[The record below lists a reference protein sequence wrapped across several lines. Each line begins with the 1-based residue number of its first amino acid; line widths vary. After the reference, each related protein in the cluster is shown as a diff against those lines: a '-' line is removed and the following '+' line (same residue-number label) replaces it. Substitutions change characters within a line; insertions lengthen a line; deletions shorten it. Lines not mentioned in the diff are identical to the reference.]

1 SSPPD
6 IVHSVRNEL
15 LHQISSLEQH
25 VQAGST
31 VQGKP
36 RVCDGRH
43 ARKLDEYLQG
53 QSQRAQQPEG
63 SSWRAGAH
71 PAKGEPGRSADH
83 EGAQDALR
91 HSNRDQALAG
101 MRQAEAKDVLNR
113 EEHVRWI
120 QALGAQVGGIHASA
134 TSKSPKTAH
143 VAQLEE
149 EVAVMRQQMEQLTKK
164 QCELQVHKLEL
175 EQLETNKMGM
185 ERSGGVDVS
194 GTALRV
200 RMLEEQ
206 VLRSAE
212 DAAAAGAIAHEAHDR
227 LRGLENRVEH
237 ILYQTDHDLQVVDG
251 RTESLRGKLKAVQ
264 KVAQS
269 AQVRCAALASEVSG
283 AKGHLSPTRQR
294 PSAQQR
300 ILSGSSR
307 RRLNKDLHK
316 LEERVA
322 GGKVLPRHSV
332 ASDTRRM
339 GGQKGAR

>member
-63 SSWRAGAH
+63 SSWRA
-71 PAKGEPGRSADH
+71 
-83 EGAQDALR
+83 
-91 HSNRDQALAG
+91 DQALAG